1 MTRKS
6 SPWTWRT
13 DRRGEHGDLVVL
25 QASGGGA
32 CRGAASV
39 RPRGRSSCSQRFLAT
54 FRTSGQPSRLRQMS
68 WKVLLLERK
77 AKGDLRR
84 AISAARSPPQPASSS
99 RAPPARL
106 IATPVRGST
115 TRPPEPVPAAPST
128 GSLLDAH
135 LHCNALYRLRIFH
148 VAPPGV
154 PPVTTA
160 IPSGETSAG
169 RARNHGDHR
178 REGVGGRGPVGRTR
192 RSSPGG
198 QELIRPFVG

>member
-1 MTRKS
+1 MIS
-6 SPWTWRT
+6 LS
-13 DRRGEHGDLVVL
+13 
-25 QASGGGA
+25 
-32 CRGAASV
+32 C
-39 RPRGRSSCSQRFLAT
+39 RPRTGGLSWGCKRATARAELVLAEVPGDVSYVGPAFTVAADVVEGPPAREEVEGRSPPR
-54 FRTSGQPSRLRQMS
+54 
-68 WKVLLLERK
+68 
-77 AKGDLRR
+77 DLRR

-148 VAPPGV
+148 AAPPGV

-160 IPSGETSAG
+160 IPAGETSAG

-192 RSSPGG
+192 RSSPGA
-198 QELIRPFVG
+198 QELIRTFVG